1 MGITLTNQ
9 RVVIGSWTTLI
20 GTIASAFANTPI
32 RNLSD
37 EEQKIWDQ
45 YSDQLDYNGNSLQAI
60 GNTFEVFNTDEFTLE
75 VAGELIE
82 ASGSVT
88 VMFSYHAQ
96 DNERRQIDLN
106 INGNVQQTIGGLL
119 AIIELTNEI
128 IEKNGGNP
136 TSLIGNILGT
146 IGTILAVIAG
156 YYDIKIIDDREMLGK
171 IFGGLNEIQLAE
183 LDIDHPLTKR
193 MKYYGEISELLKYSG
208 SWIQVGGQ
216 LISTVAEQKEYKK
229 NKELEKKVVIEN
241 EIDTITKRKRNN
253 KRKKKSTN

>member
-1 MGITLTNQ
+1 VGITLTNQ

>member
-1 MGITLTNQ
+1 MTNQ